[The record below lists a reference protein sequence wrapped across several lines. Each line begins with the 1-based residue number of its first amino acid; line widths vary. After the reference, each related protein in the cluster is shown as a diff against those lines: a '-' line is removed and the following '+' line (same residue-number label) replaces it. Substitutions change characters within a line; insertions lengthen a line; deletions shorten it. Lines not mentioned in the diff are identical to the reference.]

1 MLHCLLTVLFLLDF
15 IKTPSAVS
23 SGMVVEVVEEEMV
36 EEGNGRQAIH
46 LAAEWKELDSR
57 GECGLPQ
64 WSLVRGTLTVHE
76 TEEAKWDLCCK

>member
-1 MLHCLLTVLFLLDF
+1 
-15 IKTPSAVS
+15 
-23 SGMVVEVVEEEMV
+23 MVVEVVEEEMV

-64 WSLVRGTLTVHE
+64 WSLVRGIDS
-76 TEEAKWDLCCK
+76 ARD